1 MKHTKEEREKALK
14 VMTGTKLRIEMQLI
28 PTEKADEAIIEGE
41 VRAEGNAGAIGFL
54 LLNAL
59 LKLEEQNV
67 SVRPY
72 LVKACKEYI
81 KED

>member
-14 VMTGTKLRIEMQLI
+14 VMTGTKLRIVTQII
-28 PTEKADEAIIEGE
+28 PTEKADEAIIDGE
-41 VRAEGNAGAIGFL
+41 ILAEGIAGAIGFL

-59 LKLEEQNV
+59 LKLEDQNM